1 MARIAGAFAGETM
14 TDWPNLRLR
23 LLDLEVRM
31 WRANACRRSTLP
43 VAVSL
48 KRFCAPLW
56 VFNFS
61 LIFLGFGNSI
71 LQILPLMA
79 RERIAQGRQLQAPEP
94 A

>member
-1 MARIAGAFAGETM
+1 M
-14 TDWPNLRLR
+14 TAWPSFRLR
-23 LLDLEVRM
+23 LLVLEVRM
-31 WRANACRRSTLP
+31 WRANAWWRTTLP

-71 LQILPLMA
+71 LQILPVTV
-79 RERIAQGRQLQAPEP
+79 RERVVQGRQLQAAKP

>member
-1 MARIAGAFAGETM
+1 M

-23 LLDLEVRM
+23 FLALEVRM

-43 VAVSL
+43 VAVIL

-71 LQILPLMA
+71 LQILPLMV
-79 RERIAQGRQLQAPEP
+79 RESVRRVRQPQVPEP

>member
-1 MARIAGAFAGETM
+1 
-14 TDWPNLRLR
+14 
-23 LLDLEVRM
+23 
-31 WRANACRRSTLP
+31 LP

-61 LIFLGFGNSI
+61 LIFLAFGNSI
-71 LQILPLMA
+71 LQILPVTV
-79 RERIAQGRQLQAPEP
+79 RERVVQGRQLQVPKP

>member
-1 MARIAGAFAGETM
+1 
-14 TDWPNLRLR
+14 
-23 LLDLEVRM
+23 
-31 WRANACRRSTLP
+31 LP

-71 LQILPLMA
+71 LQILPVTV
-79 RERIAQGRQLQAPEP
+79 REQVVQGRQLQAPKP

>member
-1 MARIAGAFAGETM
+1 M
-14 TDWPNLRLR
+14 TDWPNFRLR
-23 LLDLEVRM
+23 LLALEVRM

-43 VAVSL
+43 VAVIL

-71 LQILPLMA
+71 LQILPVTI
-79 RERIAQGRQLQAPEP
+79 RERVVQGRQLQAPQP

>member
-23 LLDLEVRM
+23 LLALEVRM

-71 LQILPLMA
+71 LQILPVTV
-79 RERIAQGRQLQAPEP
+79 RERVVQGRQLQAPKP

>member
-1 MARIAGAFAGETM
+1 
-14 TDWPNLRLR
+14 
-23 LLDLEVRM
+23 
-31 WRANACRRSTLP
+31 LP
-43 VAVSL
+43 VAVTL

-71 LQILPLMA
+71 LQILPLTDRGPA
-79 RERIAQGRQLQAPEP
+79 EQGRQQQAREP

>member
-1 MARIAGAFAGETM
+1 M
-14 TDWPNLRLR
+14 R
-23 LLDLEVRM
+23 LLAFEVRM
-31 WRANACRRSTLP
+31 WRAKACRRSNLP

-48 KRFCAPLW
+48 KRFWAPLW

-71 LQILPLMA
+71 LQILPLTVGESVL
-79 RERIAQGRQLQAPEP
+79 RVRQPQAPAP

>member
-1 MARIAGAFAGETM
+1 
-14 TDWPNLRLR
+14 
-23 LLDLEVRM
+23 M
-31 WRANACRRSTLP
+31 WRAKACRRSNLP

-48 KRFCAPLW
+48 KRFWAPLW

-71 LQILPLMA
+71 LQIPHLTVRGSAP
-79 RERIAQGRQLQAPEP
+79 RVRQPQAPEP

>member
-1 MARIAGAFAGETM
+1 
-14 TDWPNLRLR
+14 
-23 LLDLEVRM
+23 
-31 WRANACRRSTLP
+31 

-71 LQILPLMA
+71 LQILPVTV
-79 RERIAQGRQLQAPEP
+79 REREAQGRQLQAPKP